1 MYYENFE
8 KLCEQRNVKP
18 AHVSRETGVKT
29 ATLTSWKKGVY
40 TPKQDKLQQI
50 ADYFNVTL
58 EYLMTGEEKK
68 SSFSEESAKL
78 VGKIRNDKDLSN
90 ALEKYFTLSEAKKKH
105 VLELIDL
112 LSEV

>member
-1 MYYENFE
+1 MTFYERLT
-8 KLCEQRNVKP
+8 KLMKERGLSHKDLENELKFSNGSISKWKNSTP
-18 AHVSRETGVKT
+18 
-29 ATLTSWKKGVY
+29 TLERF
-40 TPKQDKLQQI
+40 QKL
-50 ADYFNVTL
+50 ADYFGVSV
-58 EYLMTGEEKK
+58 EYLRTGEEKK
-68 SSFSEESAKL
+68 SSFSKESAKL